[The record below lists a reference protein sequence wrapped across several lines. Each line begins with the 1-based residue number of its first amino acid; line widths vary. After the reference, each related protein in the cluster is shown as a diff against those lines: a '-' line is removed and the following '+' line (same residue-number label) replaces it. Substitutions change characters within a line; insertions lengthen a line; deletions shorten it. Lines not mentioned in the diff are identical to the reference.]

1 MKQLGKLLIE
11 EEMLTQDQLDQAL
24 SLQQSGGGKLG
35 TCLVKLG
42 ILTEEALFY
51 FLAVQLGTE
60 FIELQSA
67 EIKPEI
73 IHMVSKEVA
82 LRYQVVPW
90 AKSDNVVTFVS
101 SDPTDPKLFKLRE
114 DLLLNSRTEISYLV
128 STESGIRD
136 ILTKYYGSSGNGSG
150 PSAAAAQAQGSE
162 PVRDE

>member
-11 EEMLTQDQLDQAL
+11 EEMLTQEQLDQAL
-24 SLQQSGGGKLG
+24 AAQQSGGGKLG

-60 FIELQSA
+60 FVELQGV

-73 IHMVSKEVA
+73 VHMVTKDLA
-82 LRYQVVPW
+82 TRYQIVPW
-90 AKSDNVVTFVS
+90 AKSDKSVTFLS

-114 DLLLNSRTEISYLV
+114 DLLLDSRTEINYMV
-128 STESGIRD
+128 ATD
-136 ILTKYYGSSGNGSG
+136 
-150 PSAAAAQAQGSE
+150 
-162 PVRDE
+162 